1 MTTATIRRYEAN
13 ARTTDVFGRVL
24 CNARDQYFI
33 SDGPAWNGCPGE
45 ATTPGEFFMA
55 AVAACGAELIEVI
68 ARDQGVVGLQDV
80 RVAIVGELDPA
91 HPVRP
96 DVTVFDTVRLQVA
109 LVGVSQQQGEDL
121 VTRFRAR
128 CPLFGSVAASAR
140 QVLVEVQTRMG

>member
-1 MTTATIRRYEAN
+1 VTTATIRRYEAN

-33 SDGPAWNGCPGE
+33 SDGPIWNGCPGE

-55 AVAACGAELIEVI
+55 AVAACGAELIQVI
-68 ARDQGVVGLQDV
+68 AREQGVVGLEAVQ
-80 RVAIVGELDPA
+80 VAIVGELDPA
-91 HPVRP
+91 HPVRT
-96 DVTVFDTVRLQVA
+96 DVTVFATVRVQAELT
-109 LVGVSQQQGEDL
+109 GVSQAQGEDL

-140 QVLVEVQTRMG
+140 EVLVEVHTHAA